1 MHQQRRVS
9 PPSLLERPTKGSR
22 LTSSSAY
29 FIPYSLN
36 LFTDVC
42 ILVLPLPTIMTLQM
56 SMKRRLM
63 VLGVITTG
71 GSAVLCGGL
80 RAIILFEFSNS
91 PDFTFALGKMII
103 ISAIEIDMAILAAN
117 MPALKAFYR
126 CWQQGKLGA
135 GQGRY
140 LINSSGG
147 KATSGSRSNAVELNS
162 GLSRSKTGVAV
173 AVVGPRERLPSTE
186 SEEELWDLPK
196 QKPKKAEYESS
207 WRSNE
212 GSAYDPPR

>member
-1 MHQQRRVS
+1 
-9 PPSLLERPTKGSR
+9 
-22 LTSSSAY
+22 
-29 FIPYSLN
+29 
-36 LFTDVC
+36 
-42 ILVLPLPTIMTLQM
+42 MTLQM
-56 SMKRRLM
+56 SLKRRLM

-103 ISAIEIDMAILAAN
+103 ISAVEIDMAILAAN

-126 CWQQGKLGA
+126 CWQQDKLGV
-135 GQGRY
+135 GQGRN
-140 LINSSGG
+140 LVNSSGVKG
-147 KATSGSRSNAVELNS
+147 TSASRSNAMELNS
-162 GLSRSKTGVAV
+162 GMSRSKTGVTV
-173 AVVGPRERLPSTE
+173 AVGPRERLPSTE

-207 WRSNE
+207 WRSQE
-212 GSAYDPPR
+212 GSSYDPPR